1 MHAPCSTV
9 GKHIAPC
16 RTQAPST
23 VGDRERPAG
32 HFDHLVIDVLVVSP
46 TESWASPYPPL
57 PGRTLVR
64 QAPATCRRRC
74 SLLSRETTNMP
85 LCRRARGF
93 LVPADPC
100 TRARACAGV
109 RPAGSRSRSISYGA
123 LSSRPGHARPRRQGS
138 EHQPARVTLTRCCW
152 PRTRLLVPLCFYQS
166 LAVRPALDRLLP
178 SLARAARPPAHQLPA
193 CRFHQPCAFVNQ
205 TKGRSTG
212 RGLAEHGVAKTKL
225 WPVGYKS
232 L

>member
-16 RTQAPST
+16 RAQAPST

-32 HFDHLVIDVLVVSP
+32 HFDHLVIDVLVVCP
-46 TESWASPYPPL
+46 TKSWASPYPPL

-74 SLLSRETTNMP
+74 SLLSRETTHMP
-85 LCRRARGF
+85 LRRRARGF

-109 RPAGSRSRSISYGA
+109 RAGGRPAAGRGRSHMAPSRAGRVT
-123 LSSRPGHARPRRQGS
+123 RGHAGR
-138 EHQPARVTLTRCCW
+138 
-152 PRTRLLVPLCFYQS
+152 
-166 LAVRPALDRLLP
+166 D
-178 SLARAARPPAHQLPA
+178 
-193 CRFHQPCAFVNQ
+193 
-205 TKGRSTG
+205 RSTSP
-212 RGLAEHGVAKTKL
+212 RG
-225 WPVGYKS
+225 
-232 L
+232 

>member
-1 MHAPCSTV
+1 MPAALFALVQRNHEHA
-9 GKHIAPC
+9 A
-16 RTQAPST
+16 
-23 VGDRERPAG
+23 
-32 HFDHLVIDVLVVSP
+32 L
-46 TESWASPYPPL
+46 PP
-57 PGRTLVR
+57 
-64 QAPATCRRRC
+64 
-74 SLLSRETTNMP
+74 
-85 LCRRARGF
+85 RARFPGSCRS
-93 LVPADPC
+93 LHS
-100 TRARACAGV
+100 RAGMCGRACGRA
-109 RPAGSRSRSISYGA
+109 AGSRSRSISYGA

-166 LAVRPALDRLLP
+166 PAVRPALDRLLP

-193 CRFHQPCAFVNQ
+193 CRFHQPCACVNQ